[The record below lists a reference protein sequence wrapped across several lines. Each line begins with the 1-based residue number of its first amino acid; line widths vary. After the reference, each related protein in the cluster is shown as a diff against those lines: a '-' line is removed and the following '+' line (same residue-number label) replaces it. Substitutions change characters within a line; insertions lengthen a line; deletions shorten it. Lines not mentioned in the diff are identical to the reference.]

1 MQSSKEEQGEIR
13 KPSSV
18 IKAKKKRKTV
28 EWVYR
33 LALFLGIYPGR
44 IFPKLEL
51 LIAGSVCQMML
62 RGPGSLSQCLSS
74 LEVCH
79 SEEAMLH

>member
-1 MQSSKEEQGEIR
+1 MVNKCFLEGQLLR
-13 KPSSV
+13 F
-18 IKAKKKRKTV
+18 
-28 EWVYR
+28 YR